1 MLLADEYFRKFV
13 LWLASLPFC
22 SAEALEAS
30 LEELGGVGGIVENS
44 YYISAYEFLGCTLVQ
59 KNSFECILEFLRSFE
74 LELSENPEYLYY
86 FVESIV
92 DHSLVR
98 GDDLETLIS
107 AAPDNYKTFLRRRFL
122 PRSSI
127 S

>member
-1 MLLADEYFRKFV
+1 MLLVDECFRKFV
-13 LWLASLPFC
+13 LWLVSLPFF
-22 SAEALEAS
+22 SAEDQEAS
-30 LEELGGVGGIVENS
+30 LKELGGVDGIVENS
-44 YYISAYEFLGCTLVQ
+44 YYISAYEFLGCALVQ
-59 KNSFECILEFLRSFE
+59 KNSFEHILEFLRAFE

-98 GDDLETLIS
+98 GDDLEALIS

-122 PRSSI
+122 PR
-127 S
+127 

>member
-1 MLLADEYFRKFV
+1 MLLADEYFRKFI
-13 LWLASLPFC
+13 LWLVCLPFF
-22 SAEALEAS
+22 SAEVLEAS
-30 LEELGGVGGIVENS
+30 LKELGGVGGIVENS

-59 KNSFECILEFLRSFE
+59 KNSFEYILEFLRGFE
-74 LELSENPEYLYY
+74 LELSENPECLYY

-122 PRSSI
+122 PR
-127 S
+127 

>member
-1 MLLADEYFRKFV
+1 MLLVDEYFRKFV
-13 LWLASLPFC
+13 LWLVYLPFF
-22 SAEALEAS
+22 SAEALEVS
-30 LEELGGVGGIVENS
+30 LKELGGVGGIVENS

-59 KNSFECILEFLRSFE
+59 KNSFEHILEFLRGFE
-74 LELSENPEYLYY
+74 LELSENPECLYY

-107 AAPDNYKTFLRRRFL
+107 AAPDNYKAFLRGRFL
-122 PRSSI
+122 PR
-127 S
+127 

>member
-1 MLLADEYFRKFV
+1 MLLADECFRKFV
-13 LWLASLPFC
+13 LWLVSLPFL

-30 LEELGGVGGIVENS
+30 LKELGGVGGIIESS

-59 KNSFECILEFLRSFE
+59 ENSFEHILEFLRGFE
-74 LELSENPEYLYY
+74 LELSENPGYLYY

-107 AAPDNYKTFLRRRFL
+107 AAPDNYKTFLCKRFL
-122 PRSSI
+122 PR
-127 S
+127 